1 MKKILLV
8 SHCLLN
14 TASKLKSYDLGD
26 MEAKEA
32 LRRSLLKAAID
43 NGGAAAAAALP
54 GAFAVRCPALGTHL
68 RPV

>member
-43 NGGAAAAAALP
+43 NGVQLLQLPCPELLQYGARRW
-54 GAFAVRCPALGTHL
+54 GHT
-68 RPV
+68 